1 MSAQRSKVVVI
12 GGGIAGLTTAY
23 RLAEDPAY
31 DVTVLEASPEVGGK
45 LRVDEVAGIRIDV
58 GAESILNRRPEGVA
72 LARELGLP
80 VVHPA
85 TISAQ
90 LWSNGEMRP
99 MPRTIM
105 GIPIDVDDLAR
116 SGVLTARGIARVR
129 EEPTTPPLDLGDD
142 DVSVGH
148 LVTQKLGEEVVDR
161 LVEPLLGGVYAGH
174 ARELSARA
182 AVPQVVSLLDQDTS
196 LLRAAAN
203 APAADP
209 SVPVFAGVEGGV
221 GRLPQALVASGRF
234 EVRRNATVRELRVVE
249 AGFELVV
256 GPTTAPELI
265 RDDQVVVATPAA
277 PAARLLAD
285 IASVASAELAELEY
299 ASMAIVTMAFRA
311 EDLVSTSSIGSG
323 FLVPPVDGHTIKA
336 STLSY
341 AKWDWV
347 RESGNGLLLLRAS
360 IGRHREEAELQRT
373 DDELVAIAR
382 AELGEAIGLSAEPVD
397 SHVQRWGGGLPQY
410 AVGHLERVA
419 RIRADVAR
427 VPGLAIC
434 GAAYDGLGIPAVI
447 ASAHRAVA
455 ELRTAE

>member
-1 MSAQRSKVVVI
+1 M
-12 GGGIAGLTTAY
+12 
-23 RLAEDPAY
+23 
-31 DVTVLEASPEVGGK
+31 
-45 LRVDEVAGIRIDV
+45 
-58 GAESILNRRPEGVA
+58 
-72 LARELGLP
+72 
-80 VVHPA
+80 
-85 TISAQ
+85 
-90 LWSNGEMRP
+90 
-99 MPRTIM
+99 
-105 GIPIDVDDLAR
+105 
-116 SGVLTARGIARVR
+116 
-129 EEPTTPPLDLGDD
+129 
-142 DVSVGH
+142 
-148 LVTQKLGEEVVDR
+148 
-161 LVEPLLGGVYAGH
+161 
-174 ARELSARA
+174 
-182 AVPQVVSLLDQDTS
+182 PQVVSLLDQDTS

-209 SVPVFAGVEGGV
+209 SVPVFAGGEGGV
-221 GRLPQALVASGRF
+221 GRLPEALVASGRF

-265 RDDQVVVATPAA
+265 RADQVVVATPAA

-410 AVGHLERVA
+410 AVGHLDRIA